1 ITFTSFFSCRAIK
14 NILLKVVSLP
24 LALQL
29 LTREESVFEELL
41 RGSVEP
47 LKSSWSCNNV
57 VAFLSTA
64 ALEPVGFAILRDLAP
79 HFLSKVLSDVCA
91 KLEDPQN
98 FHDPWEDCVVKE
110 FLHILR
116 LLSLNILCFIAL
128 LDDTNQEISSSE
140 DSHPSNLWEL
150 LQYSVNCNSAYHC
163 LALMA
168 LHVFLDNLDADI
180 FLKRMLNYQELLLN
194 LQENCTIEIE
204 SDGELKVI
212 YAIDEAGFLRHKV
225 LLKSYCIINK
235 FIGDTEVLEQAQL
248 FSKLPP
254 PVKFDMEKLCPT
266 IPLHS
271 ELGRFLQ
278 ESKPGLRDNGWV
290 SQARKAHKISSKEPI
305 QHSVVINL
313 LDQMQKAVPE
323 LELTNHFEWPG
334 HNDHDTL
341 LPEEVY
347 GIELTLLYAEQ
358 NQLMKVT
365 PLAKTNLKIF
375 LKEVHGFIKY
385 YGWKKKFEGFDWF
398 IASVFIICD
407 GNMERCKT
415 FITQIVQFPSI
426 MYIWPMLGKAVSR
439 KQNFPVNVQTTFSH
453 LLENIVANELPSIKY
468 ALKNNCGTDWWI
480 ICDEM
485 ISQYFWRVL
494 PWCEIVHLLAICI
507 LYPADYTLYYCT
519 SLLHYS
525 QNQLLE
531 DVTDGK
537 MWPEHM
543 DLTDYRSGN
552 HLQLMDLLSKRYR
565 NITLPLLMY
574 QEAALVT

>member
-1 ITFTSFFSCRAIK
+1 
-14 NILLKVVSLP
+14 
-24 LALQL
+24 
-29 LTREESVFEELL
+29 
-41 RGSVEP
+41 
-47 LKSSWSCNNV
+47 
-57 VAFLSTA
+57 
-64 ALEPVGFAILRDLAP
+64 
-79 HFLSKVLSDVCA
+79 
-91 KLEDPQN
+91 
-98 FHDPWEDCVVKE
+98 
-110 FLHILR
+110 
-116 LLSLNILCFIAL
+116 
-128 LDDTNQEISSSE
+128 
-140 DSHPSNLWEL
+140 
-150 LQYSVNCNSAYHC
+150 
-163 LALMA
+163 MA
-168 LHVFLDNLDADI
+168 LNVFLDSLNANI
-180 FLKRMLNYQELLLN
+180 FLKHVLNYQELLLN
-194 LQENCTIEIE
+194 LQETCIIEIE
-204 SDGELKVI
+204 SDGELKII
-212 YAIDEAGFLRHKV
+212 YAIDEAGFHRHKV
-225 LLKSYCIINK
+225 LLKSYCIITK
-235 FIGDTEVLEQAQL
+235 FIGDTEVLEQTEL

-254 PVKFDMEKLCPT
+254 PVKFDVEKLCPT

-278 ESKPGLRDNGWV
+278 ENKPGLRDNGWV

-323 LELTNHFEWPG
+323 LELTNHFEWPV

-341 LPEEVY
+341 MPQEVY

-358 NQLMKVT
+358 NRLMKVT
-365 PLAKTNLKIF
+365 SLAKTNLKIF

-385 YGWKKKFEGFDWF
+385 YGWKKNFEGFDWF

-407 GNMERCKT
+407 GDMDRCKT

-426 MYIWPMLGKAVSR
+426 IYIWPMLGKAVSR
-439 KQNFPVNVQTTFSH
+439 EQNLPVNFQTTFSH

-480 ICDEM
+480 ICDEI
-485 ISQYFWRVL
+485 ISQCFWRIL
-494 PWCEIVHLLAICI
+494 PWCEIIHLLTICI
-507 LYPADYTLYYCT
+507 LYPADYPLYYCT

-531 DVTDGK
+531 DVTAGK

-565 NITLPLLMY
+565 NMTLPLLTY